1 MTLLPTPRDD
11 RWLRETAVG
20 EHVIYRGRYLSF
32 RVVRVRNSAGHEHDR
47 ELVDH
52 PGAVAILPVDGND
65 ILLVRQWRHATGGP
79 LLEIPAGTLDRLPD
93 GTVEPPDACAAREL
107 AEETG
112 LEAARWQQLGAF
124 WTAPGFTNEYMHLYL
139 AQGLSPTRGD
149 ERPDPD
155 ERLELVRLPWREAL
169 AAAEAG
175 EIHDAKTLVGLFRLG
190 LLAERG
196 DLGRLDAPLGNQAP
210 PRL

>member
-1 MTLLPTPRDD
+1 MPLPPSPPDD

-20 EHVIYRGRYLSF
+20 EQVIYRGRYLGF

-52 PGAVAILPVDGND
+52 PGAVAILPVDGD
-65 ILLVRQWRHATGGP
+65 EVLLVRQWRHATGGP
-79 LLEIPAGTLDRLPD
+79 LLEIPAGTIDRSPD
-93 GTVEPPDACAAREL
+93 GTLELPGTCAAREL

-112 LEAARWQQLGAF
+112 LHAARWRELGAF

-139 AQGLSPTRGD
+139 AQDLSPTLGD

-155 ERLELVRLPWREAL
+155 ERLELVRVRWRDAL

-190 LLAERG
+190 LLAGRG
-196 DLGRLDAPLGNQAP
+196 DL
-210 PRL
+210 

>member
-1 MTLLPTPRDD
+1 MPLPPSPPDD

-20 EHVIYRGRYLSF
+20 EQVIYRGRYLGF

-52 PGAVAILPVDGND
+52 PGAVAILPVDGD
-65 ILLVRQWRHATGGP
+65 ELLLVRQWRHATGGP
-79 LLEIPAGTLDRLPD
+79 LLEIPAGTIDRSPD
-93 GTVEPPDACAAREL
+93 GTLEPAGTCAAREL

-112 LEAARWQQLGAF
+112 LQAARWRELGAF

-139 AQGLSPTRGD
+139 AQGLSPTLGD

-155 ERLELVRLPWREAL
+155 ERLELVRVPWRDAL

-190 LLAERG
+190 LLAGRG
-196 DLGRLDAPLGNQAP
+196 DL
-210 PRL
+210 